1 MTSRSRI
8 CFTVFTLFAASCAP
22 STAGEPSDAG
32 MDREP
37 SDAETTYA
45 DHLDAVVTDYS
56 DRTAETATDIADASA
71 MMDVDSSRPPP
82 PDVVSDASTD
92 ASTSS
97 DVRSTDANPSPDVT
111 DARTS
116 TPDADVVTP
125 QVVSH
130 TYQTDATALDNP
142 ERGWY
147 SRKDIVIDRDFTAAA
162 RIVHSYVRLDSH
174 KDGTDIGATD
184 PIATGMQAG
193 LQRLREQGRKTIL
206 RFAYN
211 NGDWTGSGCSNAD
224 ATEAT
229 ITKHLTQL
237 RPLLQPYRDI
247 VMALEAGFIGCWG
260 EWHSSWY
267 QGDQEIPPKTAIVRG
282 MVGAFTWPH
291 DTALDPAWQNLLYA
305 PQIAIRYPS
314 LVRAVGTQLTQAE
327 QARVGHHNDCFLA
340 STDDSGTW
348 GRGPQPLSIA
358 DDKAYVSTLGR
369 DHVVGGE
376 TCAYPG
382 RVTCTTALAELA
394 AMHFTYL
401 NADYHPDAVQAFKS
415 GGCFDEIS
423 RRLGYRVWIKTADF
437 PDSAPAGSTFQL
449 RFVVQNDGFAA
460 PLYDR
465 PVYVVFDAGSGLP
478 RKVALPNVAP
488 TSWQPGETAVSVLFT
503 IPSDLTSGQYRF
515 ALWLPDKT
523 VDLQPRVEYAV
534 RFANAIAGTF
544 SWDATRG
551 YNVLQPAFL
560 ISQ

>member
-1 MTSRSRI
+1 MASRCRT
-8 CFTVFTLFAASCAP
+8 CFTLLTLLATSCGP
-22 STAGEPSDAG
+22 STEREPSDAG
-32 MDREP
+32 
-37 SDAETTYA
+37 TTYA
-45 DHLDAVVTDYS
+45 DHSDAVATTDYR
-56 DRTAETATDIADASA
+56 DGTTETATDIADASA
-71 MMDVDSSRPPP
+71 MMDVDSSRPPL
-82 PDVVSDASTD
+82 PDVMSTDSSTSTRDADVMSTD
-92 ASTSS
+92 AST
-97 DVRSTDANPSPDVT
+97 P
-111 DARTS
+111 
-116 TPDADVVTP
+116 TPDADVVTVR
-125 QVVSH
+125 VVTH
-130 TYQTDATALDNP
+130 TYQTDGAALDNP

-147 SRKDIVIDRDFTAAA
+147 SRRDIVMDRDFTTAA
-162 RIVHSYVRLDSH
+162 RIVHSYVRLDSY
-174 KDGTDIGATD
+174 KAGTDIGATD

-211 NGDWTGSGCSNAD
+211 YGDWTGSGCSNAD

-237 RPLLQPYRDI
+237 RPLVQPYRDI
-247 VMALEAGFIGCWG
+247 VMGLEAGFIGCWG

-282 MVGAFTWPH
+282 LVGAFTWPH
-291 DTALDPAWQNLLYA
+291 DTALDPDPAWQNLLYA

-340 STDDSGTW
+340 SNDDSGTW

-369 DHVVGGE
+369 NHIVGGE

-382 RVTCTTALAELA
+382 RVTCSTALAELA

-401 NADYHPDAVQAFKS
+401 NIDFHREAVQAFKS

-423 RRLGYRVWIKTADF
+423 RRLGYRLWIKTADF
-437 PDSAPAGSTFQL
+437 PDIATAGSTFQF

-465 PVYVVFDAGSGLP
+465 PIYVVFDAGSGQP
-478 RKVALPNVAP
+478 RKVALPGAAP
-488 TSWQPGETAVSVLFT
+488 TSWQPGETAISVPFT
-503 IPSDLTSGQYRF
+503 IPSDLTPGQYRF

-523 VDLQPRVEYAV
+523 VDLQARAEYAI
-534 RFANAIAGTF
+534 RFANVATGTF
-544 SWDATRG
+544 SWDAIKG
-551 YNVLQPAFL
+551 YNVLQPAFRV
-560 ISQ
+560 SQ